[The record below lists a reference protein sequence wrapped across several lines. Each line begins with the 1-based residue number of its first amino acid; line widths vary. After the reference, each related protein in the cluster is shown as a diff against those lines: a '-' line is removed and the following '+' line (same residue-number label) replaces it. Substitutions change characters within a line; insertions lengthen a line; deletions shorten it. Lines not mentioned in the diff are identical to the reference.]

1 MNTFDNF
8 ISHYISFN
16 FIHNFLM
23 TQKDR
28 NVFLKAIYE
37 FLKNKDL
44 KNVIRFKIGAKG
56 P

>member
-1 MNTFDNF
+1 MNTFNNF
-8 ISHYISFN
+8 ITRYISLN

-23 TQKDR
+23 PQKDW
-28 NVFLKAIYE
+28 NVFLKEIYE